1 MTAPNISHQSGH
13 ARAFIDHDPVSM
25 GNRLYVM
32 HEQHIVQFKDGAIY
46 FTPLQEGVYLGN
58 QEGKPF
64 AAWTDPVEDTII
76 DIFKAVAK
84 ALEIYS
90 DEPSQAYKQ
99 GFAEGQAAVLREWN
113 ESLRG

>member
-13 ARAFIDHDPVSM
+13 ARVFIDHDPMSM
-25 GNRLYVM
+25 NNRMYIV
-32 HEQHIVQFKDGAIY
+32 HERHIVRFKDGDLL
-46 FTPLQEGVYLGN
+46 FSPLIDGVRSAGD
-58 QEGKPF
+58 E
-64 AAWTDPVEDTII
+64 AALEWDELHEDSVI
-76 DIFKAVAK
+76 DIFKAIGK

-99 GFAEGQAAVLREWN
+99 GFAEGESKVLREWN

>member
-13 ARAFIDHDPVSM
+13 ARAYIDHEPYSM
-25 GNRLYVM
+25 LNSMYVM
-32 HEQHIVQFKDGAIY
+32 HEQHAVTYENGCIVMRL
-46 FTPLQEGVYLGN
+46 LQEGVLHGDA
-58 QEGKPF
+58 KPF
-64 AAWTDPVEDTII
+64 LEWSDPVEDTIV
-76 DIFKAVAK
+76 DIFKAVGK

-90 DEPSQAYKQ
+90 DAPSQAYKQ